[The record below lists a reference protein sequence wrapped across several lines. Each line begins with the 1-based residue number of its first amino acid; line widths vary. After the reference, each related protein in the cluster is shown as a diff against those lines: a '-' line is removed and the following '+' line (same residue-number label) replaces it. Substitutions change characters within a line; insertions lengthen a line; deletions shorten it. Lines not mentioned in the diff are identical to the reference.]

1 MRGRLF
7 QVCCSKVVA
16 YSKRAIIRRVSG
28 LLFIILEKNREKAQN
43 FRHSLYLYE
52 EVFKQGFITVINLC
66 VVSRGV
72 FLLPSPPLF
81 TPILDIVPHFSQ
93 SALHLHFRFIIKSPA
108 AVRFP
113 PKLASLKSGGKGVRR
128 QHRTLN
134 SRTLK
139 AKQTIRIHNF
149 HVVLECCRF

>member
-52 EVFKQGFITVINLC
+52 EVFKRGFITVISLC
-66 VVSRGV
+66 CFPWRFS
-72 FLLPSPPLF
+72 PSLSPSVYAYTRHCAALF
-81 TPILDIVPHFSQ
+81 PI
-93 SALHLHFRFIIKSPA
+93 SASFTLSLHHQITGCSEIPA
-108 AVRFP
+108 KTCKFKKWRE
-113 PKLASLKSGGKGVRR
+113 RC
-128 QHRTLN
+128 T
-134 SRTLK
+134 K
-139 AKQTIRIHNF
+139 ATQNA
-149 HVVLECCRF
+149 

>member
-28 LLFIILEKNREKAQN
+28 LLFIILEKIGRRRRIFGIA
-43 FRHSLYLYE
+43 
-52 EVFKQGFITVINLC
+52 FIFMRKFSNGVLLQLSAS